1 MMTGSRWIAS
11 LAVLWIVTLETL
23 SQDPTQSTDSPSDL
37 EEIRVGLLTAAKPP
51 TESEFVNREGLV
63 VSGAAS
69 LAIEHINSRDD
80 LLPDHRL
87 VLSNMY
93 DTKGTEVGSIQ
104 LLTSQWLEGVVAF
117 FGPDQTCATEARI
130 ATAWNLPMIS
140 YLCAAEVV
148 SNKEKYGTFARTF
161 PTDKQFS
168 KSVLTL
174 LQHFDW
180 HVVSIVAANQP
191 VFQSMKAS
199 LEEVF
204 LSHDITIMN
213 TRDFESPYFGFVMDF
228 MKDTTLADII
238 QETYQTTRIYIF
250 LGENYELQ
258 AFMEELD
265 AKGLIDSGEYL
276 VVTVFKA
283 SLKPEQKETFLTAA
297 DIKID
302 SYRPRRV
309 KYFQSV
315 LMLFYTSAMNP
326 DFGTFQERVVYYLQ
340 QPPFNVDIT
349 HLTEIN
355 LGPII
360 DENAANLYDA
370 VMLYAHALN
379 STLAA
384 GGDGIRNG
392 STLISH
398 VVGRSYQ
405 SITGLGRTIDANGD
419 ANANVSVYTIQKD
432 ENSTY
437 GHIIAP
443 VAIFQDYND
452 TQVYAAHAKAKIDW
466 VGGRPPLAEPKCGFF
481 GKKCPPP
488 EVNHTGKI
496 VAGALSGVGLIIMI
510 ILAVW
515 YRNWRYEQELASL
528 IWKIDFDDIN
538 MRKND
543 PFGSRFSLITT
554 DSRGSIFKSQ
564 LYTKVGVYKGSV
576 VAIKTLDKKSV
587 DLNRSVRLEL
597 KIMRDLCHANL
608 CAFVGACADAPNI
621 CIITEYCSRGSL
633 QDILEN
639 DDIKLDNMFIA
650 SLVSDIIK
658 GMSHLHTSV
667 LHSHG
672 TLKSSNCV
680 VDSRWV
686 LKISD
691 FGLHHFKAGHQNP
704 DMGEHAFYQS
714 FLWKAPELLRDTHAP
729 SEGTQKGDI
738 YSFAIIL
745 YELVHR
751 NGPFGNC
758 ALTPKEIIDKVKY
771 PLDPTMPFRPNVM
784 EVEDCHEC
792 LLTTMQECWHEVPDQ
807 RPDFKTIRVK
817 LKPLHSGMKSDILD
831 NMMAIMEKYANNLE
845 EIVEDRTHQLVEEK
859 KKTDNLLHRMLPKP
873 VANQLKRGM
882 QVVPESFDSVTIF
895 FSDIVGFTDLSS
907 RSSPL
912 QVVDL
917 LNDLYTLFDA
927 IISYYDVYKVE
938 TIGDAY
944 MLVSG
949 LPIRNG
955 IRHAGEIASTALHLL
970 TAVKEFHIRHKPD
983 EILKLRIG
991 IHSGPVVAAVVG
1003 LAMPRYCL
1011 FGDTVN
1017 TASRMESNGQP
1028 LKIHCSGQCR
1038 ENLVSLEGYD
1048 LEERGLVAM
1057 KGKGE
1062 LLTYWLV
1069 GQDPSYQRTAP
1080 LDAHS
1085 DSTENV
1091 GALQIQKSPGHGPN
1105 AVDLSCFPP
1114 STPDKLNRLSRN
1126 NRQVSC
1132 PGSDTYGSSERVLGA
1147 SDPGSDK
1154 DGYFLCDVSQNNNR
1168 RSPPMDSLQ
1177 RTDQEGFITDGLEE
1191 ESTPSDPLLPN
1202 ITDNPKIMND
1212 AAGRHVGFQKNSIIR
1227 SVKDS
1232 DGLELGEVNGDR
1244 VKKTSVADSG
1254 IGSHGTNSRDD
1265 ALQLEV
1271 YL

>member
-1 MMTGSRWIAS
+1 MAGTRWIVS
-11 LAVLWIVTLETL
+11 LTVLWIVTVETL
-23 SQDPTQSTDSPSDL
+23 GVGPTQETGSSSDL
-37 EEIRVGLLTAAKPP
+37 QEVRVGLLTSAKPSNDNP
-51 TESEFVNREGLV
+51 STFREGLV
-63 VSGAAS
+63 VSGAAL
-69 LAIEHINSRDD
+69 LAINDVNNRED
-80 LLPDHRL
+80 LLPNHRL
-87 VLSNMY
+87 VLSHQY
-93 DTKGTEVGSIQ
+93 DTTGDELGSIR
-104 LLTSQWLEGVVAF
+104 LLTSQWLEGVAAF

-140 YLCAAEVV
+140 FLCAAEEV
-148 SNKEKYGTFARTF
+148 SDKEKYGTFARTF
-161 PTDKQFS
+161 PTNKQFS
-168 KSVLTL
+168 KSVVTL
-174 LQHFDW
+174 LNHFSW
-180 HVVSIVAANQP
+180 RVVSIVAADLP
-191 VFQSMKAS
+191 KHQSAKAS
-199 LEEVF
+199 LEETF
-204 LSHDITIMN
+204 LLHGINVMHSW
-213 TRDFESPYFGFVMDF
+213 DFESPYFGFVWPT
-228 MKDTTLADII
+228 MKSARLADII
-238 QETYQTTRIYIF
+238 EQTYKTTRIYIF
-250 LGENYELQ
+250 LGEEYELQ
-258 AFMEELD
+258 AFMEDLD
-265 AKGLIDSGEYL
+265 AKGLLDDGEYL
-276 VVTVFKA
+276 VVTIFED
-283 SLKPEQKETFLTAA
+283 SFKPEKKDSFLTGGLFN
-297 DIKID
+297 KEGFQ
-302 SYRPRRV
+302 PKRV
-309 KYFQSV
+309 KYFRSV
-315 LMLFYTSAMNP
+315 LMLYYTSAMNP
-326 DFGTFQERVVYYLQ
+326 NFENFQQQVMYYQQ
-340 QPPFNVDIT
+340 QPPFNMNYSLLDNL
-349 HLTEIN
+349 HLK
-355 LGPII
+355 PII
-360 DENAANLYDA
+360 AENAANLYDA

-379 STLAA
+379 STLTA
-384 GGDGIRNG
+384 GDGIRNG
-392 STLISH
+392 SSLISH
-398 VVGRSYQ
+398 VVSRTYQ

-419 ANANVSVYTIQKD
+419 ANANVSVFTIQKD

-452 TQVYAAHAKAKIDW
+452 MQVYASHAKAKIDW
-466 VGGRPPLAEPKCGFF
+466 VGGKPPLAEPKCGFF

-496 VAGALSGVGLIIMI
+496 VAGALSGIGLIIMVI
-510 ILAVW
+510 VAVS

-528 IWKIDFDDIN
+528 IWKIDFEDIN

-543 PFGSRFSLITT
+543 PFGSRFSLVTT
-554 DSRGSIFKSQ
+554 DSRGSLFKSQ

-576 VAIKTLDKKSV
+576 VAIKTLNKKSV
-587 DLNRSVRLEL
+587 DINRSVRLEL
-597 KIMRDLCHANL
+597 KIMRDLCHSNL
-608 CAFVGACADAPNI
+608 CSFVGACADPPNI

-658 GMSHLHTSV
+658 GMSHLHVSV
-667 LHSHG
+667 IHSHG
-672 TLKSSNCV
+672 NLKSSNCV

-686 LKISD
+686 LKITD
-691 FGLHHFKAGHQNP
+691 FGLHHFKAGHQRD
-704 DMGEHAFYQS
+704 DMGEHAFYQNL
-714 FLWKAPELLRDTHAP
+714 LWKAPELLRNTHAP
-729 SEGTQKGDI
+729 PEGTQKGDI

-758 ALTPKEIIDKVKY
+758 ALTPKEIIDKVTY

-792 LLTTMQECWHEVPDQ
+792 LLTTMQECWQEVPDQ

-970 TAVKEFHIRHKPD
+970 AAVKEFHIRHKPD

-991 IHSGPVVAAVVG
+991 IHSGPVVAGVVG

-1028 LKIHCSGQCR
+1028 LRIHCSGQCR
-1038 ENLVSLEGYD
+1038 DNLIQLEGYE

-1062 LLTYWLV
+1062 LLTYWVV

-1080 LDAHS
+1080 LEDPS
-1085 DSTENV
+1085 DIADNIGTRQ
-1091 GALQIQKSPGHGPN
+1091 LQKSPGHGSN
-1105 AVDLSCFPP
+1105 ALELSCFPP
-1114 STPDKLNRLSRN
+1114 STPDKLRSRN
-1126 NRQVSC
+1126 NKQISC
-1132 PGSDTYGSSERVLGA
+1132 PGSETYGSSQHVLSV
-1147 SDPGSDK
+1147 SDADSDK
-1154 DGYFLCDVSQNNNR
+1154 EGCFLCDGSQNNNR
-1168 RSPPMDSLQ
+1168 RSSLTDTLQ
-1177 RTDQEGFITDGLEE
+1177 RTDPEGFIIDGMEE
-1191 ESTPSDPLLPN
+1191 ESAPSDPLLPN
-1202 ITDNPKIMND
+1202 ITDNPKIVND
-1212 AAGRHVGFQKNSIIR
+1212 AAGRHVGFQKNSVLR
-1227 SVKDS
+1227 SSKERDS
-1232 DGLELGEVNGDR
+1232 DALELGEVNGDR